1 MDLSFNSLTSL
12 KYLNGLSFL
21 TRITAS
27 HNQLTKVLDIK
38 QPPLSLDWLDLS
50 NNHITVIP
58 DLSSH
63 LHLRV
68 LKLNSNKLT
77 HISGLQR
84 NRALR
89 VLDLSEN
96 LIEEVTG
103 LDGLGLRELYLSS
116 NLI

>member
-1 MDLSFNSLTSL
+1 
-12 KYLNGLSFL
+12 
-21 TRITAS
+21 
-27 HNQLTKVLDIK
+27 
-38 QPPLSLDWLDLS
+38 
-50 NNHITVIP
+50 
-58 DLSSH
+58 
-63 LHLRV
+63 
-68 LKLNSNKLT
+68 LNSNKLT